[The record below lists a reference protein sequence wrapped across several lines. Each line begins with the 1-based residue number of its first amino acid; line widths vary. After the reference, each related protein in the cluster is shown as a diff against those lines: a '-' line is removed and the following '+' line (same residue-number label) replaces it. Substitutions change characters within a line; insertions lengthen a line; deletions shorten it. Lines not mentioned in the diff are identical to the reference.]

1 MEGSYPKVRDLGK
14 IIGPRLNLYKIDR
27 ILRYLERAR
36 QLQIDVDGNII
47 WIREDNN
54 STNLLSLRERASL
67 SNEFIDY
74 LLRNEKYQS
83 ENNVA
88 IEREDSTDH

>member
-14 IIGPRLNLYKIDR
+14 IIGPRLNLYKTDR

-54 STNLLSLRERASL
+54 STNLLSLRGRASL

-74 LLRNEKYQS
+74 LLRNGKFQS

-88 IEREDSTDH
+88 IERED

>member
-14 IIGPRLNLYKIDR
+14 ILGPRLNLYNIDR
-27 ILRYLERAR
+27 LLRYLERAR

-47 WIREDNN
+47 WIREDNK

-67 SNEFIDY
+67 SNVFIDY
-74 LLRNEKYQS
+74 LLRTEKCQS
-83 ENNVA
+83 EKKC
-88 IEREDSTDH
+88 RY

>member
-1 MEGSYPKVRDLGK
+1 LRKVEGSYPKVRDLGK

-47 WIREDNN
+47 WIREDNK
-54 STNLLSLRERASL
+54 SANLLSLRERASL

-83 ENNVA
+83 EKM
-88 IEREDSTDH
+88 

>member
-1 MEGSYPKVRDLGK
+1 LKKEGSYPKVRDLGK

-47 WIREDNN
+47 LIREDNK

-67 SNEFIDY
+67 SKEFMDY
-74 LLRNEKYQS
+74 LLRKEECQS
-83 ENNVA
+83 EKKC
-88 IEREDSTDH
+88 SY

>member
-47 WIREDNN
+47 WIREDNK
-54 STNLLSLRERASL
+54 SANLLSLRERASL

-83 ENNVA
+83 EKM
-88 IEREDSTDH
+88 

>member
-1 MEGSYPKVRDLGK
+1 VEGSYPKVRDLGK

-47 WIREDNN
+47 WIREDNK
-54 STNLLSLRERASL
+54 SANLLSLRERASL

-83 ENNVA
+83 EKM
-88 IEREDSTDH
+88 

>member
-27 ILRYLERAR
+27 ILKYLERAR

-47 WIREDNN
+47 WIREDNK

-67 SNEFIDY
+67 SNDFIDY
-74 LLRNEKYQS
+74 LLRNEKCQS
-83 ENNVA
+83 EKNVA
-88 IEREDSTDH
+88 IERED